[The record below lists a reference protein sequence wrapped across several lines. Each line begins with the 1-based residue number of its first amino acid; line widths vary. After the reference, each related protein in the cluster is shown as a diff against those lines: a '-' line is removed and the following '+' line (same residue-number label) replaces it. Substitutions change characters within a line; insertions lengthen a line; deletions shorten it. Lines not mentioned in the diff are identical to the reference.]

1 MIMTDVFLSYASEDR
16 GRVTPLVRALED
28 AGWTVWWDRDLIAG
42 PDFANSIQDA
52 LDGASCIV
60 VVWSQHSIGSTWV
73 RDEAQEGVERRCLV
87 PCCID
92 DVRPPLGFRSL
103 QTVALSGWPEKDDG
117 LPKLLEGVSASLA
130 ASTSAF
136 LQHSTAPAKPSA
148 TSESVSRGDRSI
160 AVLPFVNLSSDAEQ
174 QYFCDGLVEDII
186 TELSYIKPLVV
197 ISRNSTFAY
206 RSDTPDIRKVA
217 SELHVNHLLL
227 GSVRRSG
234 DRIRVNTRLV
244 DGRTDETIWS
254 KRYDRNVDDLLE
266 LQDDLTDQIVTALD
280 VNLVSGDKGRRYQKY
295 RNSDARELLYRGM
308 FEFRKF
314 ERSAGIDARNYFKQ
328 FIDAEPDSVEGY
340 SWLVLTYGFA
350 IVVGWEPAQEALPQ
364 LRDWVDRALAVDAN
378 DGHALVGD
386 GIYKVIAGDLNGARE
401 SLQRAVDV
409 EPNLDDAWFY
419 RGWNLMFLGES
430 EAAIGSLERAMRLSP
445 IPNSIRFGV
454 LGTALRNAGRY
465 EQAIAIFEECL
476 RRFPDFVYAHIS
488 LAIVYGMTGNQQAA
502 EREVQQTLKVDPDY
516 SVQRFV
522 NPNLYRSP
530 SVMER
535 CARILRNAG
544 LPER

>member
-1 MIMTDVFLSYASEDR
+1 MADLFLSYASEDR
-16 GRVTPLVRALED
+16 GRVSPLVGALED

-42 PDFANSIQDA
+42 PDFTDSIQSA

-60 VVWSQHSIGSTWV
+60 VVWSQHSIGSNWV

-92 DVRPPLGFRSL
+92 NVRPPLGFRSL
-103 QTVALSGWPEKDDG
+103 QTVALSGWPEHKDG
-117 LPKLLEGVSASLA
+117 LSNLLDGVRASLA
-130 ASTSAF
+130 ASTSAP
-136 LQHSTAPAKPSA
+136 LEHSI
-148 TSESVSRGDRSI
+148 TSEKLRAASEFLSSSERSI
-160 AVLPFVNLSSDAEQ
+160 AVLPFANLSSDAEQ

-186 TELSYIKPLVV
+186 TELSYVKPLVV
-197 ISRNSTFAY
+197 ISRSSSFSY
-206 RSDTPDIRKVA
+206 RSDTPDILKVA
-217 SELHVNHLLL
+217 RELHVNHVLL

-234 DRIRVNTRLV
+234 GRMRVSTRLV
-244 DGRTDETIWS
+244 DGHNEKTVWS
-254 KRYDRNVDDLLE
+254 KRYDRNVDDLFE
-266 LQDDLTDQIVTALD
+266 LQDDLTNQIVTALD

-295 RNSDARELLYRGM
+295 RNSEAREFLYRGM
-308 FEFRKF
+308 FEFHKF
-314 ERSAGIDARNYFKQ
+314 ERSAGIDARRYFKQ

-340 SWLVLTYGFA
+340 SWLLLTYAFA
-350 IVVGWEPAQEALPQ
+350 IVVGWEAPQEALPQ
-364 LRDWVDRALAVDAN
+364 LRDWVARALAVDAN
-378 DGHALVGD
+378 DGDALVGD
-386 GIYKVIAGDLNGARE
+386 GIYKVIAGDLTGAYE

-430 EAAIGSLERAMRLSP
+430 DAAVDSLEQAMRLSP

-465 EQAIAIFEECL
+465 EQAIATFEECL
-476 RRFPDFVYAHIS
+476 SRFPDFVYAHIS
-488 LAIVYGMTGNQQAA
+488 LAIVYGMMGNQRAA
-502 EREVQQTLKVDPDY
+502 EREVQQTLKVDPHY
-516 SVQRFV
+516 SVRRFV

-535 CARILRNAG
+535 CAGILRSAG
-544 LPER
+544 LPEQ